1 MYQSD
6 QKPKQECG
14 VTDSQI
20 RAYDRTKREA
30 GESIVHR
37 GEERSSNVTRDRRD
51 VRYVPKFIEA
61 ALVLDKAM
69 VSWILKFLMSPSY
82 RDSLTRWM
90 LV

>member
-30 GESIVHR
+30 GEPIIHR
-37 GEERSSNVTRDRRD
+37 GEEGSSKNATRDRRD

-69 VSWILKFLMSPSY
+69 VSLKL
-82 RDSLTRWM
+82 
-90 LV
+90 

>member
-1 MYQSD
+1 VYQSD

-30 GESIVHR
+30 GPAINITRDRHA
-37 GEERSSNVTRDRRD
+37 VTRDRRD

-69 VSWILKFLMSPSY
+69 VS
-82 RDSLTRWM
+82 R
-90 LV
+90 